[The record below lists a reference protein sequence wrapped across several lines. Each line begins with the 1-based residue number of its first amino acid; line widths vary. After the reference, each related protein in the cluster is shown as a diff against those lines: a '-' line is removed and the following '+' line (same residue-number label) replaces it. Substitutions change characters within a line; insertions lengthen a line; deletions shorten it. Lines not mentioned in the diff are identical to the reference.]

1 MENIDISQ
9 FQTVSTLDA
18 GDALLLARTAA
29 SGGAGHG
36 KIKTPLFM
44 SLVRRTLS
52 PTISDDGR
60 WLIGGEDTGVPATG
74 ADGKTP
80 VLETGTVQT
89 GSPGSEAQASVAYSR
104 TDDDGNP
111 VYLVSFTIPQGLPG
125 EGAGNLL
132 VLNPD
137 ELQPHTSY
145 LFQTSSVGNP
155 TGMLVPY
162 TPTEAGTDCYWLPE
176 GILNLDE
183 DSTADEIGVLLSN
196 TVIQELRQ
204 AIIDGRTVAVK
215 SPGVTVRYYPVAAQ
229 AMVLGNMAQCSLSFL
244 DPLLN
249 RLVIIRKEIESS
261 FNAVQMHYFHK
272 TYTLPM
278 GLYTLTGDLVDSQ
291 KVYDALT
298 GTQNA
303 TYAAAKS
310 VLDDIETAV
319 KAGSTFL
326 FKESKGTDVAITP
339 MSVSLMTDS
348 ASGMRIFTFG
358 GMGYGLFGGV
368 MGALVLVDMG
378 SVVNGQI
385 VQ

>member
-145 LFQTSSVGNP
+145 LFKTSSVGNP

-183 DSTADEIGVLLSN
+183 DSTADEIGGLLSN

-261 FNAVQMHYFHK
+261 FNAVQMHYF
-272 TYTLPM
+272 YEPYDLPV
-278 GLYTLTGDLVDSQ
+278 GLYTLTGNITSQ
-291 KVYDALT
+291 KLQDALT

-303 TYAAAKS
+303 SYASAKT
-310 VLDDIETAV
+310 VLDDIATA
-319 KAGSTFL
+319 ARQRRAFCFSISQSNG
-326 FKESKGTDVAITP
+326 EMYIP
-339 MSVSLMTDS
+339 MTVSLITDTAS
-348 ASGMRIFTFG
+348 AMRIFTLSG
-358 GMGYGLFGGV
+358 ASYGLFGGTNSALLITDAG
-368 MGALVLVDMG
+368 GAMTA
-378 SVVNGQI
+378 QI
-385 VQ
+385 VL

>member
-249 RLVIIRKEIESS
+249 RLVIIRKEIGSS
-261 FNAVQMHYFHK
+261 FNAVQMHYF
-272 TYTLPM
+272 YEPYDLPV
-278 GLYTLTGDLVDSQ
+278 GLYTLTGNITSQ
-291 KVYDALT
+291 KLQDALT

-303 TYAAAKS
+303 SYASAKTVLENIATAARQRRAFCFS
-310 VLDDIETAV
+310 ISQSNGEMY
-319 KAGSTFL
+319 
-326 FKESKGTDVAITP
+326 IP
-339 MSVSLMTDS
+339 MTVSLITDTAS
-348 ASGMRIFTFG
+348 AMRIFTLSG
-358 GMGYGLFGGV
+358 ASYGLFGGTNSALLITDAG
-368 MGALVLVDMG
+368 GAMTA
-378 SVVNGQI
+378 QI
-385 VQ
+385 VL